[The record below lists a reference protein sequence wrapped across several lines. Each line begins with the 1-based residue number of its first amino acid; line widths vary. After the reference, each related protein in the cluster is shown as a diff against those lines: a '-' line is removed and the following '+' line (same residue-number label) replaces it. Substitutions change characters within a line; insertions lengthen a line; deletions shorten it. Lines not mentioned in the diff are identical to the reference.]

1 MADEHKVPKTMVE
14 QHPSAD
20 PAPESDATS
29 EPGPAPASEPFSLAR
44 SASKLRAWFKR
55 AFPGHEHAVIFGA
68 VGLVAAILIFVLGIW
83 RTLVIALFV
92 TAGVAVGQIADGDP
106 QILHAIRRFLSDRRH

>member
-1 MADEHKVPKTMVE
+1 MADEHKAPRTTVE
-14 QHPSAD
+14 QDPSAD
-20 PAPESDATS
+20 PAPEPD
-29 EPGPAPASEPFSLAR
+29 PAPASEPFSLAG
-44 SASKLRAWFKR
+44 SASRLRAWFKR

-68 VGLVAAILIFVLGIW
+68 AGLAAAILIFVLGVW

-106 QILHAIRRFLSDRRH
+106 KILHAIRRFLSDRRH